1 MKTFKSEKSEVKSPD
16 AKSKRAAMAKKKNY
30 SIYMGPN
37 SNADL
42 NKKKNNDLVAAE
54 EKITG
59 KVSF

>member
-1 MKTFKSEKSEVKSPD
+1 
-16 AKSKRAAMAKKKNY
+16 MAKKKNY